1 MSDVTIFH
9 NPACSTSRKVL
20 ALIREAGIEPE
31 IVLYL
36 KTPPSRAEIGA
47 LLEKMGVGPR
57 AILRKKGTPY
67 EDLGL
72 GDPGKTDA
80 ELIEAI
86 LAHPIL
92 IERPIVV
99 TPKGARICR
108 PVEAVDDLLP

>member
-1 MSDVTIFH
+1 MSEVTIFH

-20 ALIREAGIEPE
+20 ELIREAGVEPE

-36 KTPPSRAEIGA
+36 KAPPSRAELLA
-47 LLEKMGVGPR
+47 LLAKMGVGPR

-67 EDLGL
+67 EELGL

-108 PVEAVDDLLP
+108 PIETVTALLS

>member
-1 MSDVTIFH
+1 MSEVTIFH

-20 ALIREAGIEPE
+20 GLIREAGIEPE
-31 IVLYL
+31 IVFYL
-36 KTPPSRAEIGA
+36 KTPPSRAELTA
-47 LLEKMGVGPR
+47 LLAKMGGGPR

-67 EDLGL
+67 EELGL

-92 IERPIVV
+92 IERPIVA

-108 PVEAVDDLLP
+108 PIETVADLLP